1 VRMGVNER
9 KALEERRATRNER
22 IVKAK
27 HWAFRRGWKVL
38 GILMLAG
45 AVLYGAQ
52 LALTHVKADRWIVL
66 SKVELTGNQILTWEE
81 ILATGGVEI
90 GMPMWGMPVDSIE
103 ARIAKM
109 DIVRQVEV
117 KRSFPSSIE
126 INVVEVDALLT
137 VYDRRGVSV
146 ISDKGTKIPHRD
158 GQAWQTPIL
167 VDVNAKQVERAV
179 RLLKE
184 MKEKEPWLYFQV
196 SQVNFPQGMDG
207 VEVFLRNA
215 AHKVWFGKKPGAK
228 EFRNYRILVRTMRQD
243 LTNVSLIDM
252 RFSGMAVAR
261 LGNREN
267 NDG

>member
-1 VRMGVNER
+1 MRMGVNER
-9 KALEERRATRNER
+9 KALEARRATRNER

-38 GILMLAG
+38 GILLLVG

-52 LALTHVKADRWIVL
+52 LALTRVKADRWIVL

-103 ARIAKM
+103 DRIAKM

-126 INVVEVDALLT
+126 IQIVEVEALLA
-137 VYDRRGVSV
+137 VYDRRGVTV
-146 ISDKGTKIPHRD
+146 ISDKGTKIPNRE

-167 VDVNAKQVERAV
+167 VDATAAEVEKAV
-179 RLLKE
+179 VLLKE
-184 MKEKEPWLYFQV
+184 MKDKEPWLYFQV
-196 SQVNFPQGMDG
+196 SQLSFPQTMDG
-207 VEVFLRNA
+207 VEVFLRNSS
-215 AHKVWFGKKPGAK
+215 HKVWFGKNPTAK
-228 EFRNYRILVRTMRQD
+228 DFRNYRVLVRTMRQE
-243 LTNVSLIDM
+243 LVNVSLIDM
-252 RFSGMAVAR
+252 RFSGMAVAHP
-261 LGNREN
+261 GNREN